1 MAGRGIMDLVE
12 YGTGTSRYG
21 ARAGWSENG
30 WFYPVDLEFTLRQ
43 AGRYY
48 EPRDAAGLPMR
59 NYGDAEAR
67 YSPSRVNAWALA
79 HWNRLQN
86 GVAESRPAF
95 LQAAD
100 WLRASTNG
108 RFTYEFDWGRNRA
121 PWISCLAQGEGAS
134 VLLRAAMLSGDK
146 GYLEMALRAIEP
158 LLESVEQ
165 GGVQGA
171 IDGKPFLEEYPAGDH
186 PHVLNGCLYAMV
198 GLLDVARHDPDHS
211 AHGLLKDVAATLEQN
226 IDRWDLGGWSSYDLS
241 HEGNGGFANAC
252 TPAYQSLHST
262 LLGFVARACSLAR
275 CEEVADRWSSGCRHP
290 LTRLR
295 ALKMKIRYRRRFPA
309 QT

>member
-12 YGTGTSRYG
+12 YGVGTSRYA
-21 ARAGWSENG
+21 ARAGWSDTA
-30 WFYPVDLEFTLRQ
+30 WFYPVDLEFTLRR
-43 AGRYY
+43 AGQYY
-48 EPRDAAGLPMR
+48 EPRDADGLPMR
-59 NYGDAEAR
+59 DYGESGIQ

-79 HWNRLQN
+79 HWNRLQA
-86 GVAESRPAF
+86 GATESQPAF

-100 WLRASTNG
+100 RLRSCPDG
-108 RFTYEFDWGRNRA
+108 RFSYDFDWGRNTA

-134 VLLRAAMLSGDK
+134 VLLRAAMLTGDV
-146 GYLEMALRAIEP
+146 GYTAAAHRAIEP
-158 LLESVEQ
+158 LLESVEH

-171 IDGKPFLEEYPAGDH
+171 IDGTPFLEEYPAGDH

-198 GLLDVARHDPDHS
+198 GLLDVARQEPGHP
-211 AHGLLKDVAATLEQN
+211 AEALLKDVATTLERN

-241 HEGNGGFANAC
+241 HEGNGGVPNAC

-275 CEEVADRWSSGCRHP
+275 CEEVASSWNSGRGHP
-290 LTRLR
+290 LARLR